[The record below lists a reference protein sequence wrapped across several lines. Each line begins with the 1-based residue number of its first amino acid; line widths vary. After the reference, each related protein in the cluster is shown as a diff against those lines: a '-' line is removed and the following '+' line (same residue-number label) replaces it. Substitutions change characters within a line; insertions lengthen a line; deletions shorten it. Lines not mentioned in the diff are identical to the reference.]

1 MSTAAAIA
9 QIIWIIALLGGA
21 PKEQQYKEQQVQ
33 QEQTQEQQV
42 LKLIETEIKLNERK
56 DHGN

>member
-21 PKEQQYKEQQVQ
+21 PKEQKQEQVQ
-33 QEQTQEQQV
+33 KEQTQEQQV

>member
-9 QIIWIIALLGGA
+9 QIIWIIALLAGA
-21 PKEQQYKEQQVQ
+21 SKEQKQEQVQ
-33 QEQTQEQQV
+33 KEQTQEQQV

>member
-9 QIIWIIALLGGA
+9 QIIWIIALLAGA
-21 PKEQQYKEQQVQ
+21 PKEQKQEQVQ
-33 QEQTQEQQV
+33 KEQTQEQQV